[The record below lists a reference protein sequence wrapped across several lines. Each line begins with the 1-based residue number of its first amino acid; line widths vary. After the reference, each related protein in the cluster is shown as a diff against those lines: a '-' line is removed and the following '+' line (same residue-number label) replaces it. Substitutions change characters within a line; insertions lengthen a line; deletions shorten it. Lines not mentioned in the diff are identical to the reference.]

1 MRHSLAAAWD
11 NLGVS
16 KVPKNP
22 RYLVDK
28 DGRFHFRI
36 RIPDDLRATFGKKE
50 HSEALGDINNAQA
63 KVRVAQLGAHWQALF
78 LEERHR
84 QGRALSPPAP
94 APETERAFRVATLE
108 EVKAVAAQ
116 AARSVLIHDEESRI
130 DGWTWAGSDSADF
143 GTGVPLDE
151 ATREG
156 VSGRNLAGLR
166 ERAED
171 WLGSHGLEL
180 PSDDLEQRR
189 ALYAWAQAM
198 AKVTEGRKQRDKGEV
213 FDTPSEPV
221 MPESISASEAAHF
234 NPADKPAHLLT
245 LRDVLHLWSN
255 KSKRPTPKTIDT
267 ATRIVAQFEEVLGNP
282 PLAKLTRQQGL
293 KFRDW
298 LLAQGQSPRTAADRL
313 GYVSRLIRF
322 EMQEQQR
329 ITANPWATIKIEG
342 SRERVTVRKPIK
354 ADKLAALF
362 GAPLFQAYELPQV
375 RTAGRDAAYWIPI
388 LGAYTGARVTEL
400 AQLLTTDIR
409 QEGALWCISIMDE
422 QAWQSVKNTSSKRV
436 IPMHSELIR
445 LGLPEY
451 AASLR
456 QAGHERLFP
465 MAPVSGLNNA
475 GGPFATW
482 FSKLKARHGWGS
494 ENTFHS
500 FRHTIETMLKR
511 KQVYPFNINAYTG
524 HKQRGGDA
532 DTTYSHP
539 EPADLLDVAAAVD
552 HESLTLPRVFP
563 PEGWRPPPLVDG
575 ILTTKPRERG
585 HA

>member
-16 KVPKNP
+16 KVPKNS

-50 HSEALGDINNAQA
+50 HSEALGDINKAQA

-84 QGRALSPPAP
+84 QGSALSPPAP

-108 EVKAVAAQ
+108 EVKAVAALA
-116 AARSVLIHDEESRI
+116 AARLLQLDEENRI
-130 DGWTWAGSDSADF
+130 DGWSWPGGDSADF
-143 GTGVPLDE
+143 GSGRPLEEVVPE
-151 ATREG
+151 AIA
-156 VSGRNLAGLR
+156 GRNLMGLKD
-166 ERAED
+166 RAED
-171 WLGSHGLEL
+171 WLGAHGLDL
-180 PSDDLEQRR
+180 PQDEGEQRR
-189 ALYAWAQAM
+189 ALYAWAQAT
-198 AKVTEGRKQRDKGEV
+198 AKALAGRKQRDRGEV
-213 FDTPSEPV
+213 FDTPPEPV
-221 MPESISASEAAHF
+221 MPESIAASEAANF
-234 NPADKPAHLLT
+234 SPADKPAHLLT
-245 LRDVLHLWSN
+245 LRDVLHLWSS

-267 ATRIVAQFEEVLGNP
+267 AERIVAQFEEVLGNP
-282 PLAKLTRQQGL
+282 PLAKLTRQHGL

-298 LLAQGQSPRTAADRL
+298 LLAQGQSPRTAFDRL
-313 GYVSRLIRF
+313 GYVRRLIRF

-329 ITANPWATIKIEG
+329 ITVNPWDSIKIEG

-354 ADKLAALF
+354 GDKLAALF

-436 IPMHSELIR
+436 IPMHPELVR

-465 MAPVSGLNNA
+465 MAPVSDLNNA

-482 FSKLKARHGWGS
+482 FSKLKARHGWGP

-524 HKQRGGDA
+524 HKQKGGDA

-539 EPADLLDVAAAVD
+539 EPADLMDVAAAVV
-552 HESLTLPRVFP
+552 HEEVSLPRVFP
-563 PEGWRPPPLVDG
+563 PEGWEPPPLLASLLV
-575 ILTTKPRERG
+575 TRPRR
-585 HA
+585 

>member
-16 KVPKNP
+16 KMPKKTH
-22 RYLVDK
+22 LVLPK
-28 DGRFHFRI
+28 DGRPRFRI
-36 RIPDDLRATFGKKE
+36 RIPDDLRETFGKKE
-50 HSEALGDINNAQA
+50 HSETLGDINRAQA
-63 KVRVAQLGAHWQALF
+63 EVRVAQLGAHWKALF

-84 QGRALSPPAP
+84 QGSALSPPAP
-94 APETERAFRVATLE
+94 APESERAFRVATLE

-116 AARSVLIHDEESRI
+116 AARAVLIHDEEARI
-130 DGWTWAGSDSADF
+130 DGWTWAGSDSPDF
-143 GTGVPLDE
+143 GTGMPLDE
-151 ATREG
+151 ATREA
-156 VSGRNLAGLR
+156 VSGRNLTGLK

-171 WLGSHGLEL
+171 WLGTHGLDL
-180 PSDDLEQRR
+180 PPDGIEQRR
-189 ALYAWAQAM
+189 ALYAWAQAT
-198 AKVTEGRKQRDKGEV
+198 AKVIEGRKQRDRGEV
-213 FDTPSEPV
+213 FDTPPEPV

-234 NPADKPAHLLT
+234 SPADKPAHLLT

-255 KSKRPTPKTIDT
+255 KGKRPTPKTVDT
-267 ATRIVAQFEEVLGNP
+267 AGRIVAQFEEVLGNP
-282 PLAKLTRQQGL
+282 PLAQLTRQQGL

-329 ITANPWATIKIEG
+329 IAVNPWATIKIEG

-354 ADKLAALF
+354 GDKLAALF
-362 GAPLFQAYELPQV
+362 AAPLFQAYELPQV

-436 IPMHSELIR
+436 IPMHPELVR

-451 AASLR
+451 ASSLR

-465 MAPVSGLNNA
+465 MAPVSDLNNA

-482 FSKLKARHGWGS
+482 FSKLKARHGWGP

-524 HKQRGGDA
+524 HKQKGGDA

-539 EPADLLDVAAAVD
+539 EPADLMDVAAAVV
-552 HESLTLPRVFP
+552 HEDVSLPKVFP
-563 PEGWRPPPLVDG
+563 TVGWAPPPLLPG
-575 ILTTKPRERG
+575 LLTTKPRREG
-585 HA
+585 